1 MKLEQLTLVML
12 SCLQAPL
19 ALGFVGG
26 RHHLNRTG
34 QQIKIKS
41 AAHMSSNPFF
51 DMASSIFGGNANTNT
66 VASSPKVDAALAS
79 SEVSSWS
86 QLRQQLESVQTA
98 DEKVFRQNLSK
109 GYGIGSPLH
118 KLRLFSEENKE
129 EDVRVT
135 FFRDSASWCK

>member
-1 MKLEQLTLVML
+1 
-12 SCLQAPL
+12 L

-26 RHHLNRTG
+26 RRHLNNLNRTG
-34 QQIKIKS
+34 GQQNHIKS
-41 AAHMSSNPFF
+41 AAYMNSNPFF
-51 DMASSIFGGNANTNT
+51 DMASIFGGNVNTNT
-66 VASSPKVDAALAS
+66 VAASPGVDAALAS
-79 SEVSSWS
+79 SAVSSWS

-98 DEKVFRQNLSK
+98 DEKVFRSNLSK

-135 FFRDSASWCK
+135 FYRDSASWCK

>member
-1 MKLEQLTLVML
+1 MKLEQLTLAML

-26 RHHLNRTG
+26 RRHLNRTG
-34 QQIKIKS
+34 KQIQVNS
-41 AAHMSSNPFF
+41 AAYMSSNPFF
-51 DMASSIFGGNANTNT
+51 DMASSIFGGNAKGNT
-66 VASSPKVDAALAS
+66 VEVSPKVDAALAS
-79 SEVSSWS
+79 STVPSWS
-86 QLRQQLESVQTA
+86 QVRQQLESVQTA
-98 DEKVFRQNLSK
+98 DEKVFRQNLSN

-135 FFRDSASWCK
+135 FYRDSASWCK